1 MAYRI
6 ARHEMTTE
14 EITRALLTDW
24 RPRWNAL
31 ANDSVVASAALEQG
45 ATTRE
50 ELLRVIDRLGD
61 QRAIIYSPAVAT
73 ALQAA
78 KNNHPYN
85 SFDAYAVEKRVFDKA
100 EELKFNIQS
109 AADLSDIMSWL
120 IENERIPTNSY
131 GQELQQQQ
139 RGIEQ
144 RTNEINSITRNYTA
158 GFKIRTP
165 NGGTKVYDKDGH
177 EIQFSSSGGRA
188 KPRDGGFD
196 AMTNDEIH
204 AIYEQVLEQ
213 RRLQSM
219 SKEELRSEINPL
231 RQQKYEA
238 SSTSLGPN
246 PAGTELIDPDTGQVI
261 ATKRDLIRFINS
273 RRDNTQRLLY
283 RNGQTDKTLARE
295 FERILN
301 S

>member
-109 AADLSDIMSWL
+109 AADLSDIMSSL

-144 RTNEINSITRNYTA
+144 RTNEINSITR
-158 GFKIRTP
+158 
-165 NGGTKVYDKDGH
+165 
-177 EIQFSSSGGRA
+177 
-188 KPRDGGFD
+188 
-196 AMTNDEIH
+196 
-204 AIYEQVLEQ
+204 
-213 RRLQSM
+213 
-219 SKEELRSEINPL
+219 
-231 RQQKYEA
+231 
-238 SSTSLGPN
+238 
-246 PAGTELIDPDTGQVI
+246 
-261 ATKRDLIRFINS
+261 
-273 RRDNTQRLLY
+273 
-283 RNGQTDKTLARE
+283 
-295 FERILN
+295 
-301 S
+301 